1 MYATAV
7 PFNPGSSAW
16 SGYSGPTKTRK
27 QWILTSLVG
36 AGWKMARI
44 EIFVDA
50 DALKIKALDS
60 ALDHTDP
67 ASDFDHNT
75 GDPLIRDMSNHY
87 RNPTHS
93 NGPYRD
99 WTGSNGREMGVG
111 GVYYEL
117 AGTMVPSLT
126 GFEPPYT
133 LPI

>member
-1 MYATAV
+1 MTGMSTMRAGGEWLVHATRSM
-7 PFNPGSSAW
+7 F
-16 SGYSGPTKTRK
+16 YLYGP
-27 QWILTSLVG
+27 Q
-36 AGWKMARI
+36 
-44 EIFVDA
+44 
-50 DALKIKALDS
+50 AL

-99 WTGSNGREMGVG
+99 WTGSNGQEMGVG